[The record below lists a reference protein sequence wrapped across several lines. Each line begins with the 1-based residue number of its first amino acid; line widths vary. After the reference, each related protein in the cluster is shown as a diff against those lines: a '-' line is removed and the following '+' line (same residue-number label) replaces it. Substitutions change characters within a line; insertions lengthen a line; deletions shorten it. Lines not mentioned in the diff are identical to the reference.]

1 MVPQENGILKKSFVG
16 VDEILSNRTKIVGT
30 VKFNADDSQKLH
42 TTILRLVNEQCT
54 EENTVRDKPE
64 MKILGPNLQ
73 NKHVLINFQLRRQ
86 SIKPGKYW
94 FCFTMLEG
102 CTTNANHS
110 GANTSILNQS
120 RFRGSG
126 EGVTEVSHVCS
137 CPRIFIVSSHWVVMV
152 QFVTVIPFVSH
163 LSIQVPFSLKTQ
175 FISRLFPFC
184 RFPCELFVS
193 TKAAVL

>member
-42 TTILRLVNEQCT
+42 TTILRLVNEQST

-86 SIKPGKYW
+86 LNRESTGFASLARGLYNKCKPFRIQHVHTKPVT
-94 FCFTMLEG
+94 F
-102 CTTNANHS
+102 S
-110 GANTSILNQS
+110 G
-120 RFRGSG
+120 
-126 EGVTEVSHVCS
+126 
-137 CPRIFIVSSHWVVMV
+137 
-152 QFVTVIPFVSH
+152 
-163 LSIQVPFSLKTQ
+163 
-175 FISRLFPFC
+175 
-184 RFPCELFVS
+184 
-193 TKAAVL
+193 